1 MKISQNGLELIKF
14 YEGLELQAYQCA
26 AKVWTI
32 GYGHTK
38 GVKPGDTWSEDH
50 ANHMLEVELE
60 EYENYVN
67 TGVSAPI
74 NQDQF
79 DAMVSWVY
87 NLGNG
92 NFSSSTMLKVLN
104 AGDYDGVPEQIK
116 RWNKAGGKV
125 LQGLVRRREAEA
137 LLFQGEAWYDV

>member
-1 MKISQNGLELIKF
+1 MKTQELLQLNSDQQLDWIDQDIEE
-14 YEGLELQAYQCA
+14 YEVLLYND
-26 AKVWTI
+26 
-32 GYGHTK
+32 GYLGCSYPTEQT
-38 GVKPGDTWSEDH
+38 D
-50 ANHMLEVELE
+50 LE

-125 LQGLVRRREAEA
+125 LEGLVKRRQSEAN
-137 LLFQGEAWYDV
+137 LFMGMEWKL